1 MKLFIFSLV
10 AVLSGFCLA
19 ASPWEVWHGPGDPVD
34 PSWEVDGAP
43 PAFVLIPN
51 ERVARRHAERTGAY
65 VGRYPALLNVD
76 TKFWVVVEDTFEA
89 AVLGHQEH
97 ARVMAEVEF
106 SQAQDTKPPPQ
117 KALENEYFA
126 LVESIYAAAG
136 DPAPSLEEAKNLGQ
150 ARAKIAKARQNKP
163 GTGQG
168 NKKTADDALEFLD
181 MQLKLQ
187 GLDLEL
193 RGYDPDWRRLA
204 RKHELE

>member
-1 MKLFIFSLV
+1 MKRIATFLV
-10 AVLSGFCLA
+10 AALPGLSSLAETVVLTHGVPVDQATYRAVDVSGKPALEAYSLATGTRVGRFPALVDETARRWVPIEGGDLA
-19 ASPWEVWHGPGDPVD
+19 A
-34 PSWEVDGAP
+34 
-43 PAFVLIPN
+43 
-51 ERVARRHAERTGAY
+51 AEA
-65 VGRYPALLNVD
+65 AL
-76 TKFWVVVEDTFEA
+76 A
-89 AVLGHQEH
+89 AVLAEMQEMSDFE
-97 ARVMAEVEF
+97 AEDAKSADQRV
-106 SQAQDTKPPPQ
+106 
-117 KALENEYFA
+117 LENEYFA